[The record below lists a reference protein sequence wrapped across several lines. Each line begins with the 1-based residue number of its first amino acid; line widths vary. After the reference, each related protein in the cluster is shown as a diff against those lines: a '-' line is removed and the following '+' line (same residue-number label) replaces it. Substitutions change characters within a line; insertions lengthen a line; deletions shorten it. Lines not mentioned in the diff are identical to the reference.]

1 MSYFRVILAVPE
13 ELEFD
18 MLTAEQRDA
27 IGRVFG
33 QYVMPMPGTVPYGGY
48 KIVDALTADNFHPES
63 MAALSLNWPILGMW
77 NSDGVPVIPLD
88 KAVFLAHLP
97 TPDVGDKVLHEP
109 HRWAGWPELF

>member
-48 KIVDALTADNFHPES
+48 KIVDALTADNFHPED

-77 NSDGVPVIPLD
+77 DDAGTPVKPID
-88 KAVFLAHLP
+88 AMSFTKHL
-97 TPDVGDKVLHEP
+97 TPPETGPVVLHEP